1 MNTLSPEALPWAQG
15 LMTILVLGLALAVV
29 VGVLLLARPEAL
41 FALNARLSRW
51 IDTRATFRVLD
62 QPHSLERFFYRHHRL
77 LGLLIVAG
85 ASYVL
90 WRWAFHFDRAE
101 LLALLGRRW
110 VASGLDWIPA
120 ALETAL
126 IALHGAILLVGLLVF
141 FRPSLLKG
149 LERTAN
155 YWQSGP
161 ATTRLDSVVAS
172 LDGAFEGYPRVSGL
186 LLVVSAFWCL
196 LALAPVIADVLAR

>member
-1 MNTLSPEALPWAQG
+1 MKVLSPETLPWAQG
-15 LMTILVLGLALAVV
+15 LLTILVLGLALAVV
-29 VGVLLLARPEAL
+29 VGVLLLARPQAL

-51 IDTRATFRVLD
+51 VDTRATFGVLD
-62 QPHSLERFFYRHHRL
+62 QPHNMERFFYRHHRL
-77 LGLLIVAG
+77 LGLMIVAG

-90 WRWAFHFDRAE
+90 WRWAFHYDRAD

-110 VASGLDWIPA
+110 VASGLDWIPEALEA
-120 ALETAL
+120 ALV
-126 IALHGAILLVGLLVF
+126 ALHGAILMVGLLVF

-155 YWQSGP
+155 HWQAGP
-161 ATTRLDSVVAS
+161 ATTPLDRVVGN

-196 LALAPVIADVLAR
+196 LALAPVIVDVLAR

>member
-1 MNTLSPEALPWAQG
+1 MNALSPETLPWAQG
-15 LMTILVLGLALAVV
+15 LLTVLVVGLALAVV
-29 VGVLLLARPEAL
+29 VGVLLLARPQAL

-51 IDTRATFRVLD
+51 VDTRATLSLLD
-62 QPHSLERFFYRHHRL
+62 QPHNLERFFYRHHRP
-77 LGLLIVAG
+77 LGLMIVAG
-85 ASYVL
+85 ATYVL
-90 WRWAFHFDRAE
+90 WRWAFYYDRAE

-110 VASGLDWIPA
+110 VASGLDWIPSALEA
-120 ALETAL
+120 ALV
-126 IALHGAILLVGLLVF
+126 ALHGAILMVGLLVF

-155 YWQSGP
+155 HWQNGP
-161 ATTRLDSVVAS
+161 ATTRLDTVVGT